1 MARQDD
7 QIRKD
12 PSFGSS
18 TTDVRADAM
27 PRTDPH
33 IDAYETAEPMQ
44 KPRRGF
50 GLVTTLG
57 IAVVVVLGFA
67 FYTINSAVAPIAAT
81 ETPPAATS
89 ADRSASEPSR
99 PAVPP
104 GVRDV
109 TPYNNDSYRPGAAS
123 TTAGPHQKQP

>member
-7 QIRKD
+7 PIRKD

-27 PRTDPH
+27 PHTDPH
-33 IDAYETAEPMQ
+33 TDAYETAEPPQ
-44 KPRRGF
+44 TQRRRF
-50 GLVTTLG
+50 GPVTILAV
-57 IAVVVVLGFA
+57 AVVVVLGFA
-67 FYTINSAVAPIAAT
+67 FYTINSAVAPIATTAA
-81 ETPPAATS
+81 PPTATS
-89 ADRSASEPSR
+89 AERSASEPSR

-109 TPYNNDSYRPGAAS
+109 TPYNNDSYRPGAAG
-123 TTAGPHQKQP
+123 TTAAPQPKQP